1 MDVQALEQEALAAVA
16 AASTVDEI
24 EQVRVDY
31 LGRKSALKLAL
42 RDVRDRETGMALNAV
57 RGALE
62 EAIDDAGRR
71 AAARRARSPA
81 HRGARRRDPS
91 RPAPIGAATCT

>member
-16 AASTVDEI
+16 AAASTDEI

-42 RDVRDRETGMALNAV
+42 REVRDRETGMTLNAV
-57 RGALE
+57 RERLE
-62 EAIDDAGRR
+62 
-71 AAARRARSPA
+71 AAVDGP
-81 HRGARRRDPS
+81 
-91 RPAPIGAATCT
+91 